1 MKLGFIGTGNIGL
14 PVCGHL
20 VAKGHDVRAFD
31 RDPAAQARA
40 VDAGAR
46 PADSAITAV
55 DDVEVVFTCL
65 PGPVEVDDVVLGDRG
80 FAQVASPGLV
90 LVDLTTNF
98 PAEARRVAAAIAGR
112 GMQMLEAP
120 VGNGVVGARAGRSSV
135 ICGGDAALFA
145 RIRPLFECFATTI
158 HHVGPIGSA
167 SIVKSIDILIA
178 GVNLAVACEG
188 FHLGVRAGIDPDV
201 LFDVIS
207 TNSGSSEQ
215 LKRRM
220 QRKIIARDFSPEGSM
235 TLALKDIRVTLELAA
250 ETMTPM
256 PYGSMLREQFVAA
269 IAKGWGAEDW
279 ACVAKVAELA
289 TGSEIKRSASDN

>member
-1 MKLGFIGTGNIGL
+1 MRLGFIGAGNIGL
-14 PVCGHL
+14 PICGHL
-20 VAKGHDVRAFD
+20 VAKGHDVLVFD

-40 VDAGAR
+40 VAAGAQAAELVIAA
-46 PADSAITAV
+46 ADAA
-55 DDVEVVFTCL
+55 EVVFTCL
-65 PGPVEVDDVVLGDRG
+65 PGPADVDDVVLGEQG
-80 FAQVASPGLV
+80 FARIGRPGLV

-98 PAEARRVAAAIAGR
+98 PDAARCMSTALAERE
-112 GMQMLEAP
+112 MLMLEAP

-145 RIRPLFECFATTI
+145 RIKPLFECFATTI

-207 TNSGSSEQ
+207 SNSGSSEQ

-235 TLALKDIRVTLELAA
+235 TLALKDIRVTLDIAA
-250 ETMTPM
+250 KTMTPM
-256 PYGSMLREQFVAA
+256 PYGSLLREQFVSA

-279 ACVAKVAELA
+279 ACVMKVVELA
-289 TGSEIKRSASDN
+289 TGSEVKRQG